1 MTSHVQPPRQD
12 PQRKV
17 DTQTSGQG
25 LGEISGGQTD
35 GKYPNDL
42 VAKAADVAREEV
54 SKDEDGGERS
64 KTSLVDGW
72 QYLNKDGFTRE
83 PLKIAIAGGGAS
95 GICLALKLL
104 QAQESGRLG
113 DINITIYERSQ
124 DYGGTWHANR
134 YPGCRCDNAS
144 HVYQFSFAPY
154 ADWPQF
160 YSSSRDIN
168 KYMHIVAQKF
178 GVEPLIKC
186 NRTVKSATY
195 SEETAKWTV
204 EVEGKDSG
212 VQKVEVDIYIPATGV
227 LSQVNKPHILGIED
241 FPKNKVLHTAE
252 WPKDL
257 DYETAFKDENVAV
270 IGIGSS
276 GLQTIGTI
284 APFAKSVSVF
294 GRSKFWISPPI
305 LAERAG
311 VRDWKGGNFY
321 YSDAERKDFA
331 TNEDALY
338 KHGYEL
344 SEATM
349 HLFDIFYK
357 NSAEQEGI
365 KTLIRELMKA
375 DLRDPELIAKLVPD
389 FDVWCRRVTP
399 CVPFMEAIHLPTVS
413 LIMEPIENVYEQGI
427 TTKSGQEYEVDRI
440 ILATGFDTT
449 FKPKYPLRG
458 RKGVDLR
465 DVWSVR
471 PKAYMSLA
479 VAGFPNMFI
488 MCGPGTIFANGAL
501 LPGMEANAQYIVDV
515 IAKMQSQDI
524 RSVEIA
530 QENQDEYNRQQDSFG
545 CQTSSCSSW
554 YKGGRAD
561 APPDAL
567 FAGSALQYME
577 LLASPRWED
586 WKYEYRHKNKYSFL
600 GKGTSSIEARGGDR
614 ASYLNKEIYRNPL
627 RESHYREPTNGAIPI
642 NV

>member
-1 MTSHVQPPRQD
+1 MSSQVQPPHQAPD
-12 PQRKV
+12 SKV
-17 DTQTSGQG
+17 DTRTSGGG
-25 LGEISGGQTD
+25 LGEINGDQTEGQHPD
-35 GKYPNDL
+35 GL
-42 VAKAADVAREEV
+42 VAKAVDAANEVVA
-54 SKDEDGGERS
+54 KDGEDGQRS
-64 KTSLVDGW
+64 KASLVDGW
-72 QYLNKDGFTRE
+72 RYLNKDGFTRE

-104 QAQESGRLG
+104 QAQKSGRLG
-113 DINITIYERSQ
+113 DIHITIYERSQ
-124 DYGGTWHANR
+124 DYGGTWHSNR

-186 NRTVKSATY
+186 NRTVKSAIY
-195 SEETAKWTV
+195 SEETAKWTI
-204 EVEGKDSG
+204 EVEDKDSA
-212 VQKVEVDIYIPATGV
+212 VETIEVDIYVPATGV
-227 LSQVNKPHILGIED
+227 LSQVNKPHIPGLEN
-241 FPKNKVLHTAE
+241 FPKDKVLHTAE
-252 WPKDL
+252 WPVDL

-270 IGIGSS
+270 VGNGSS

-284 APFAKSVSVF
+284 APFAKSVSIF
-294 GRSKFWISPPI
+294 ARSKFWISPPI

-321 YSDAERKDFA
+321 YSDAEREEFA
-331 TNEDALY
+331 ANAEALW

-349 HLFDIFYK
+349 HLFDIFRK
-357 NSAEQEGI
+357 NSAEQEGM
-365 KTLIRELMKA
+365 KALLRQLMNA
-375 DLRDPELIAKLVPD
+375 DLRDPQLIAKLVPD

-399 CVPFMEAIHLPTVS
+399 CVPFMEAIHMPTVS
-413 LIMEPIENVYEQGI
+413 LTMDPIEKVSKQSI
-427 TTKSGQEYEVDRI
+427 TTKNGQEYNVDRI

-458 RKGVDLR
+458 RKGIDLS
-465 DVWSVR
+465 DIWSIR
-471 PKAYMSLA
+471 PK
-479 VAGFPNMFI
+479 GFPNMFI
-488 MCGPGTIFANGAL
+488 MCGPGTTFANGAV

-515 IAKMQSQDI
+515 VAKMQSQDI
-524 RSVEIA
+524 RSMEIS
-530 QENQDEYNRQQDSFG
+530 QESQDEYNRQQESVMADLVF
-545 CQTSSCSSW
+545 TSSCSSW
-554 YKGGRAD
+554 YKGGKAD

-567 FAGSALQYME
+567 YAGSSLQFME

-586 WKYEYRHKNKYSFL
+586 WKYEYRYKNKYSFL

-614 ASYLNKEIYRNPL
+614 AFYLDKEIYRNPL
-627 RESHYREPTNGAIPI
+627 RESEYREPTNGAIPI
-642 NV
+642 NI